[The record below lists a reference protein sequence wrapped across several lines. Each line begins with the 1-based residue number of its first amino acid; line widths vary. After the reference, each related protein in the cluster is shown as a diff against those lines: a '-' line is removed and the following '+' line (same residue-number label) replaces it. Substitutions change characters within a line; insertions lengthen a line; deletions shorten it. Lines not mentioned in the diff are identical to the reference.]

1 MLKNWKDLTE
11 EREREGILLQQKCSA
26 GTQLSPVFNDKE
38 FFQFYK
44 FVSWVAGTP
53 FTPTYKRGS

>member
-1 MLKNWKDLTE
+1 MEHNSHLYSNH
-11 EREREGILLQQKCSA
+11 
-26 GTQLSPVFNDKE
+26 KE

-53 FTPTYKRGS
+53 FTPIYKKGS